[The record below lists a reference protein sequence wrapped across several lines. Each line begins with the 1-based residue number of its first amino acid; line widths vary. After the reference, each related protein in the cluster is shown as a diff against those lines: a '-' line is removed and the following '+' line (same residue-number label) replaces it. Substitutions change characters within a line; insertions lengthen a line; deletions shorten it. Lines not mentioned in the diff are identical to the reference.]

1 MGRRGR
7 AAAGLT
13 DRHLHLHLHLLGHH
27 LAVEEES
34 RSALLVAALVE
45 EVQDKVLNLAV
56 VAVQQ
61 LLEELGVCD
70 AESGVQAVAH
80 PQHPQVVH
88 GTSGPEALGP
98 GSRAPGGRP

>member
-1 MGRRGR
+1 MLYP
-7 AAAGLT
+7 LT
-13 DRHLHLHLHLLGHH
+13 LLFETQSLLPLPPQSGQESC

-61 LLEELGVCD
+61 LLEELGVSD